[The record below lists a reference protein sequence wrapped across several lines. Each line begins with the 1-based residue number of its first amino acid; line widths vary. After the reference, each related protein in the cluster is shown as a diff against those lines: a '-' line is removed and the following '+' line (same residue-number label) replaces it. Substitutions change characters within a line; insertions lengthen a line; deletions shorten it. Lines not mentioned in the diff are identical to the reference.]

1 MRPAQ
6 AEVAWAKLGIAA
18 NRLAEVELKAAQE
31 MLEVREA
38 RAVAI
43 KDARRAGMS
52 LREIGSQMGISP
64 ARVQQI
70 ANDF

>member
-6 AEVAWAKLGIAA
+6 AEVAWAKLGNAM
-18 NRLAEVELKAAQE
+18 NRLAEAELKAAQE
-31 MLEVREA
+31 MLEAREA

-52 LREIGSQMGISP
+52 LREIGQQMGISHT
-64 ARVQQI
+64 RVQQI